1 MKILIVDDQ
10 RSARRVLREM
20 ISTLQDVEIFEAG
33 TVADALA
40 AVERTPPDLLLLDIR
55 LSSDARDR
63 GGLDVLRKLRSTGSG
78 IPAVMVTSLVEL
90 GEIREAM
97 RSGAQDY
104 VLKDELCPEMLLPVV
119 ESFRERL
126 ALRGEVAR
134 LRERVEGAWGIGAIV
149 GSSRA
154 MENVRRLVRRV
165 ADASATVLIR
175 GDTGTGK
182 ELVARALHEL
192 SPRRNSPFIA
202 VNCSALPGTLIE
214 SLVFGHERGAFTG
227 AERRTRGQLELAGSG
242 TILLDEIAEMPG
254 ELQAKLLRVLEDRR
268 FRPLGAEEE
277 RPLQARVLAATHVD
291 LERRIAEGR
300 FREDLFYRLNVV
312 TIPVP
317 SLAERVQDIPELVFS
332 FVSDLPRKLRFSEA
346 AMDWLSRRPWSGNV
360 RELRNVIERI
370 ALLAEDDAIDVP
382 TLEELA
388 SVPSPGDARIEI
400 GRMAR
405 SLLALP
411 DRLGSKLDVIE
422 RAVLHHAIESCGG
435 NKSAA
440 ARLIGVD
447 RKALERRW
455 ERLADAPES
464 GSMRSHSSPSSESM
478 QAARAHS
485 SSPSPASESGSMQAA
500 RAHSSSPSPASE
512 SGSMLAAR
520 PHTPPSSD
528 PGAGADGPGSDS
540 KD

>member
-20 ISTLQDVEIFEAG
+20 ISTLPNVEIAEAG

-40 AVERTPPDLLLLDIR
+40 AVDRVPPDLILLDIR
-55 LSSDARDR
+55 LSADARDR
-63 GGLDVLRKLRSTGSG
+63 GGLEVLRKLRASGTGV
-78 IPAVMVTSLVEL
+78 PAVMVTSMVEL
-90 GEIREAM
+90 SEIREAM
-97 RSGAQDY
+97 RCGAQDY
-104 VLKDELCPEMLLPVV
+104 VFKDELCPEMLLPIV
-119 ESFRERL
+119 ESFRERV

-134 LRERVEGAWGIGAIV
+134 LRERVEGTWGIGAIV
-149 GSSRA
+149 GSSRE
-154 MENVRRLVRRV
+154 METVRRLVRRV

-175 GDTGTGK
+175 GETGTGK
-182 ELVARALHEL
+182 ELVARALHE
-192 SPRRNSPFIA
+192 SSSRRGGPFIA

-242 TILLDEIAEMPG
+242 TILLDEIAEMPI

-268 FRPLGAEEE
+268 FRPLGSEEE

-312 TIPVP
+312 TIHVP
-317 SLAERVQDIPELVFS
+317 SLAERIHDIPELVSS
-332 FVSDLPRKLRFSEA
+332 FVSEMPRKLRFNES
-346 AMDWLSRRPWSGNV
+346 AMDRLSHRRWSGNV

-370 ALLAEDDAIDVP
+370 ALLAENDLIDVA

-405 SLLALP
+405 ALLALP
-411 DRLGSKLDVIE
+411 DKLGSKLDVIE
-422 RAVLHHAIESCGG
+422 RAVLHHAIEACGG

-440 ARLIGVD
+440 ARLVGVD

-455 ERLADAPES
+455 ERLSDAPEEGPTDS
-464 GSMRSHSSPSSESM
+464 G
-478 QAARAHS
+478 
-485 SSPSPASESGSMQAA
+485 G
-500 RAHSSSPSPASE
+500 
-512 SGSMLAAR
+512 
-520 PHTPPSSD
+520 
-528 PGAGADGPGSDS
+528 

>member
-1 MKILIVDDQ
+1 MMKILVVDDQ

-20 ISTLQDVEIFEAG
+20 LAALEDVEVSEAG
-33 TVADALA
+33 TVGDALA
-40 AVERTPPDLLLLDIR
+40 AVERGQPDLLLLDIR

-63 GGLDVLRKLRSTGSG
+63 GGLEVLRKLRASG
-78 IPAVMVTSLVEL
+78 AGVPAVMVTSLVEV

-104 VLKDELCPEMLLPVV
+104 VFKDDLCPEMLLPIV

-134 LRERVEGAWGIGAIV
+134 LRERVERAWGVAALV

-154 MENVRRLVRRV
+154 MDGVRRLVRRV
-165 ADASATVLIR
+165 ADAGATVLIR
-175 GDTGTGK
+175 GETGAGK
-182 ELVARALHEL
+182 ELVARALHE
-192 SPRRNSPFIA
+192 SSSRRNEPFIA

-227 AERRTRGQLELAGSG
+227 AERRTRGQLELAGAG

-277 RPLQARVLAATHVD
+277 RPLLARVLASTHVD

-317 SLAERVQDIPELVFS
+317 SLIERPEDIPELALA
-332 FVSDLPRKLRFSEA
+332 FVSELPRKLRFDED
-346 AMDWLSRRPWSGNV
+346 AMDWLSRRPWPGNV

-370 ALLAEDDAIDVP
+370 ALLAESDAVDVA

-388 SVPSPGDARIEI
+388 SAPTPGDARVEI

-405 SLLALP
+405 ALLALP

-440 ARLIGVD
+440 ARLVGVD

-455 ERLADAPES
+455 ERL
-464 GSMRSHSSPSSESM
+464 
-478 QAARAHS
+478 
-485 SSPSPASESGSMQAA
+485 
-500 RAHSSSPSPASE
+500 
-512 SGSMLAAR
+512 
-520 PHTPPSSD
+520 SD
-528 PGAGADGPGSDS
+528 PPDGEDQGN
-540 KD
+540 KE